1 MSNRI
6 IASTTAPD
14 GTPVDVTPEA
24 INKFSNAPIEI
35 RPWSGNDAPS
45 RYLMLKIQ
53 ANTKEPAHVL
63 ITVEDQRNGM
73 TETEELDET
82 ELAESLIDAIVVKN
96 GDMANCGPVRD
107 AKERLKRKIISRIWE
122 AEGSIYSG
130 NVIEGFGYV
139 SEGEPIAVVEAIECG
154 ESSLLAVNCHDL
166 GNAPKETSTEG
177 IRLHF
182 LPKGKDKFLVFDIAS
197 TMIEESGSYRLSAET
212 WPSPSNEMV
221 IGDVPKKSSEYAS
234 EEEYLDATRKYLER
248 HMSEGNDKRV
258 ELEDDLIF

>member
-1 MSNRI
+1 VSNRI

-35 RPWSGNDAPS
+35 TPWSGNDAPS
-45 RYLMLKIQ
+45 RYLMLKIR
-53 ANTKEPAHVL
+53 ANTKEPAPVL
-63 ITVEDQRNGM
+63 ITVEDERNGM

-96 GDMANCGPVRD
+96 GEMANCVLVQD

-139 SEGEPIAVVEAIECG
+139 SEGEPIAVVEAIECQG
-154 ESSLLAVNCHDL
+154 DLLFAVNCHDL
-166 GNAPKETSTEG
+166 ENTSKEPSAEG

-197 TMIEESGSYRLSAET
+197 TTIGEPGSYRLSAET
-212 WPSPSNEMV
+212 WPSPSNEVV
-221 IGDVPKKSSEYAS
+221 IGDVPKKSSEYTS

-248 HMSEGNDKRV
+248 HMSKGNDKRV